1 MKCPSPKFLFLAVA
15 VAWMVSSNA
24 GCLRR
29 SKAQP
34 APTAPPPATAQVPS
48 PTEPPKPPEPAPEL
62 GPNITDQEK
71 ARAQESANDLM
82 NRTDN
87 NLKLA
92 QDKALSKGFNPSQK
106 DLLERSHSFLK
117 QAHAAAQTGDWARA
131 SNLAQKAFLL
141 SEDLL
146 HSLP

>member
-1 MKCPSPKFLFLAVA
+1 MKCPSPKLLFLVVA
-15 VAWMVSSNA
+15 LALMIFSNA
-24 GCLRR
+24 GCHRR

-34 APTAPPPATAQVPS
+34 ATPPPPAVQVPA

-62 GPNITDQEK
+62 GPNITAQEK

-82 NRTDN
+82 NRTEG
-87 NLKLA
+87 NLRSASAKSL
-92 QDKALSKGFNPSQK
+92 NPSQK
-106 DLLERSHSFLK
+106 DLLERSNSFLK
-117 QAHAAAQTGDWARA
+117 QARAAAQTGDWARA

-146 HSLP
+146 RSLP